1 MIEFPPRELERQ
13 KLQWSAR
20 LLPEMPSFAK
30 SVCNHR
36 HYFGHHCCPRHH
48 LILTQLD
55 HCHHPHP
62 HQQPICC
69 HLQYFL
75 KTTAVRTEVI
85 MNPML
90 RPVQMKLI
98 VSTLTFKKRHYPEF
112 QCWWGSIWSTMI
124 QMEISNNKSSEWWT
138 WKGCWT
144 RWSYI
149 IGNITNTNSNKHKT
163 TPPHFWPGRVV
174 LGQICLQTL
183 NSY

>member
-1 MIEFPPRELERQ
+1 MIIEFPPRELERQ

-36 HYFGHHCCPRHH
+36 HYICKHYCPCHH
-48 LILTQLD
+48 LILTLLD

-62 HQQPICC
+62 HHQPICC

-98 VSTLTFKKRHYPEF
+98 VSTLTFKKDIILSSSVDEGLF
-112 QCWWGSIWSTMI
+112 GV
-124 QMEISNNKSSEWWT
+124 QMEFSNIKGSSEWWT

-144 RWSYI
+144 RWRYI
-149 IGNITNTNSNKHKT
+149 MGNITNINSNKHKT